1 MLQEVRPAHMN
12 DYDYVGPIKDCI
24 NNRSAVEWEV
34 GRLVAG
40 FTGYL
45 QFFTLSSTQK

>member
-1 MLQEVRPAHMN
+1 MN

-45 QFFTLSSTQK
+45 QFFTQSGLQK